1 MDEIQELIERVETK
15 IVTTPTGGLRD
26 LLCDIN
32 IVLHQ
37 QIINI
42 SIIEE
47 QGKQLASLMEKFQTS
62 EGNYMIRLLMNKLEN
77 EK

>member
-1 MDEIQELIERVETK
+1 MDDIQKLIKRVETE
-15 IVTTPTGGLRD
+15 ISTTPTGDIRD

-37 QIINI
+37 QIINV
-42 SIIEE
+42 STIEE
-47 QGKQLASLMEKFQTS
+47 QGKQLASLMEKFQTPK
-62 EGNYMIRLLMNKLEN
+62 GNYMIQLLMNKLKN